1 MHAIINFLFLPNKV
15 KLINK
20 TNEDKN
26 TKKKAIAGA
35 FFVRTRNVT
44 VLVTILC

>member
-1 MHAIINFLFLPNKV
+1 MQLINFLFLPNKI

-20 TNEDKN
+20 TKEDKN
-26 TKKKAIAGA
+26 TKKKAITGA
-35 FFVRTRNVT
+35 FFVRTPNVT